1 MKLTLKK
8 TSEFA
13 PTRITCIDK
22 LDAEL
27 ATVYCDGQVKFNLS
41 TLSVA
46 EIKQILL
53 IAENFN
59 LFKTNLT
66 YDNN

>member
-1 MKLTLKK
+1 MKLILKK
-8 TSEFA
+8 SSDFA

-22 LDAEL
+22 LEAEL
-27 ATVYCDGQVKFNLS
+27 ATVYCDGDVKFTLS
-41 TLSVA
+41 TLSVH
-46 EIKQILL
+46 EIKQILV

-66 YDNN
+66 QP